1 MSQVQIAA
9 ELRSDFGKGAA
20 RRLRRAGLIPAVVY
34 GAGTELIHVSINAHE
49 LGQALRTAGVVI
61 ELTGAG
67 KGQKV
72 VAREVQRD
80 AVLNTIEH
88 VDLIVVK

>member
-34 GAGTELIHVSINAHE
+34 GAGSDLIHVSVNAHE
-49 LGQALRTAGVVI
+49 ISQALRHAGVVI

-88 VDLIVVK
+88 IDLIVVK